1 MIQSELASETN
12 LRVENTNTNQ
22 MIITGCLC
30 RQTKQDS
37 VEKKRTTSGKTS
49 GSWGSF
55 CFLSFILLP
64 RFCFLELRLHW
75 CANFKRASA
84 SHLVSPSSV
93 RQTQQ
98 RAAHQPRTVA
108 GEWNQAR
115 KVLSVVLALLQTSVL
130 QLCRFSVERM
140 IILCLR
146 TRCQYL
152 RLICFS
158 VCCVLFCFL
167 PGCRA
172 VSNKTKWNII
182 WLNIRKD
189 ATRFHNSSK
198 LVSKSSDGAVV
209 WSGVFLFIHISVL
222 VNIKAW
228 KILPGGREDL
238 TQQHMKQQNNALLW
252 YRGKN
257 HKVVIKYFQ
266 SVHSKTI
273 VHQRYKTRSFIVE
286 EHRVTSYCCLIL
298 LLFHSKTHFIY

>member
-130 QLCRFSVERM
+130 QLCRLAWSVW
-140 IILCLR
+140 
-146 TRCQYL
+146 
-152 RLICFS
+152 
-158 VCCVLFCFL
+158 LFCVCGL
-167 PGCRA
+167 A
-172 VSNKTKWNII
+172 VNICA
-182 WLNIRKD
+182 L
-189 ATRFHNSSK
+189 S
-198 LVSKSSDGAVV
+198 
-209 WSGVFLFIHISVL
+209 VFLCVVFCFVFFQAAELSPTKPNETSFGWISAKML
-222 VNIKAW
+222 HGSTTAPNSC
-228 KILPGGREDL
+228 
-238 TQQHMKQQNNALLW
+238 QNPATA
-252 YRGKN
+252 
-257 HKVVIKYFQ
+257 Q
-266 SVHSKTI
+266 
-273 VHQRYKTRSFIVE
+273 
-286 EHRVTSYCCLIL
+286 
-298 LLFHSKTHFIY
+298 